1 MSQDLTNTLDI
12 PSNSF
17 PNNLTLHRYRRKNQS
32 YTEDL
37 GNDVKLT
44 LMLIPSGEFL
54 MGAPETEPE
63 SQSSERPQ
71 HPVQVSQF
79 LMGRYPMTQAQWS
92 VVAGYDAIDREL
104 APVPSR
110 FTGNN
115 LPVERVSWEDAQ
127 EFCQRL
133 SFKTG
138 KDYHLPSE
146 AQWEYACRAGKTT
159 PFHFGEMITSDLA
172 NYNGEYTYNNS
183 PKGEYRQQTTEVGS
197 FPANA
202 WGLHDM
208 HGNVW
213 EWCADDWHEHY
224 TDAPSDGSPWLK
236 NNKNDQNKPG
246 KLLRGGSWS
255 NVPGNCRSASRF
267 KNTRVVFDYQVGF
280 RVCCVVPR
288 ILLSS

>member
-54 MGAPETEPE
+54 MGAPETNPE
-63 SQSSERPQ
+63 ISPSEQQ
-71 HPVQVSQF
+71 HLVQVSQF
-79 LMGRYPMTQAQWS
+79 LMGRYPVTQEQWR
-92 VVAGYDAIDREL
+92 VVAGYKQVSREL
-104 APVPSR
+104 KSEPSH
-110 FTGNN
+110 FKGDK
-115 LPVERVSWEDAQ
+115 LPVEKVSWEDAE

-133 SFKTG
+133 SLKTG
-138 KDYHLPSE
+138 KNYHLPSE
-146 AQWEYACRAGKTT
+146 AQWEYACRAGTST
-159 PFHFGEMITSDLA
+159 PFHFGEIITTDLA
-172 NYNGEYTYNNS
+172 NYNGQFTYNNS
-183 PKGEYRQQTTEVGS
+183 PKGENRRRTTEAGS

-213 EWCADDWHEHY
+213 EWCADDWHEDY
-224 TDAPSDGSPWLK
+224 TEAPSDGSPWLK
-236 NNKNDQNKPG
+236 NAKNDQNKTN
-246 KLLRGGSWS
+246 KLLRGGSWY
-255 NVPGNCRSASRF
+255 NVPRYCRSASRYDYMRDYF
-267 KNTRVVFDYQVGF
+267 YFDVGF

>member
-1 MSQDLTNTLDI
+1 
-12 PSNSF
+12 
-17 PNNLTLHRYRRKNQS
+17 
-32 YTEDL
+32 
-37 GNDVKLT
+37 
-44 LMLIPSGEFL
+44 

-63 SQSSERPQ
+63 SQNSQRPQ
-71 HPVQVSQF
+71 HLVKVAPF
-79 LMGRYPMTQAQWS
+79 FMGRYPVTQAQWR

-104 APVPSR
+104 APVPSE

-115 LPVERVSWEDAQ
+115 LPVERVRWEDAQ

-133 SFKTG
+133 SLKTG
-138 KDYHLPSE
+138 KKYHLPSE
-146 AQWEYACRAGKTT
+146 AQWEYACRAGTTT
-159 PFHFGEMITSDLA
+159 PFHFGEIITTDLA
-172 NYNGEYTYNNS
+172 NYNGEHTYNNS
-183 PKGEYRQQTTEVGS
+183 PKGEYRQRTTEVGS

-213 EWCADDWHEHY
+213 EWCADDWHEDY

-236 NNKNDQNKPG
+236 NAKNNENKSYKPV
-246 KLLRGGSWS
+246 RGGAFVF
-255 NVPGNCRSASRF
+255 NARNCRSASRLGVRDF
-267 KNTRVVFDYQVGF
+267 FLDDFVGF

>member
-12 PSNSF
+12 SSNSF

-63 SQSSERPQ
+63 ILDRERQ

-79 LMGRYPMTQAQWS
+79 LMGRYPVTQEQWR
-92 VVAGYDAIDREL
+92 VVAGYKQVAREL
-104 APVPSR
+104 KSDPSH
-110 FTGNN
+110 FKGDK
-115 LPVERVSWEDAQ
+115 LPVENVSWEDAE

-133 SFKTG
+133 SVRTG
-138 KDYHLPSE
+138 KNYHLPSE
-146 AQWEYACRAGKTT
+146 AQWEYACRAGTTT
-159 PFHFGEMITSDLA
+159 PFHFGEIITTDLA
-172 NYNGEYTYNNS
+172 NYNGQFTYNNS
-183 PKGEYRQQTTEVGS
+183 PKGEYRQRTTEVES

-213 EWCADDWHEHY
+213 EWCADDWHKDY

-236 NNKNDQNKPG
+236 NAKNDQNKLY
-246 KLLRGGSWS
+246 KLLRGGSWARYPS
-255 NVPGNCRSASRF
+255 MCRSASR
-267 KNTRVVFDYQVGF
+267 DYDAGDISFFYFGF